1 MSALTLDEKN
11 IKATNGKTKKKNKQ
25 IIGMGAVFSFTGY
38 WQISH
43 STILW
48 FPPPTW
54 QSQIVQ
60 NWLLKTFL
68 ITVLS

>member
-38 WQISH
+38 
-43 STILW
+43 
-48 FPPPTW
+48 
-54 QSQIVQ
+54 
-60 NWLLKTFL
+60 
-68 ITVLS
+68 